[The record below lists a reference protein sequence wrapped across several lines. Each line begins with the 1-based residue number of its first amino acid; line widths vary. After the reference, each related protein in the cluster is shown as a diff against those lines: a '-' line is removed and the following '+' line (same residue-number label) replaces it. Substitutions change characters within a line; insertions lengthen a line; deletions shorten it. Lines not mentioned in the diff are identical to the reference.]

1 MPKTFISALTS
12 VLHDQVQFTVAD
24 ALNDSQ
30 RAAALIPHSHNGW
43 ELLMFRD
50 GKIQLNPPKVLH
62 DSPPDVILSMEID
75 MLKISCRDYASAEV
89 RTWGIPADQCH
100 YAPELLTMLMRVYPA
115 QPLSKE
121 LFLSIIASLI
131 YFMKSLMKQTGM

>member
-43 ELLMFRD
+43 ELLMFSD
-50 GKIQLNPPKVLH
+50 EKIQLNPPKVLH
-62 DSPPDVILSMEID
+62 DSPPDVILSIEID
-75 MLKISCRDYASAEV
+75 MLKISCRDYASGEV
-89 RTWGIPADQCH
+89 RTWGIPADKTS
-100 YAPELLTMLMRVYPA
+100 A
-115 QPLSKE
+115 
-121 LFLSIIASLI
+121 ISLI
-131 YFMKSLMKQTGM
+131 SAKDSGSAGQHSDRSKPSVRSSQFPSASK